1 MLSFKTYTH
10 VKKQKRNGEFFSF
23 LLLTD
28 VFKAEAGR
36 KIKILK
42 SFPEC
47 SSSNWFVRTH
57 EGTKTE
63 THAHHP

>member
-47 SSSNWFVRTH
+47 FSSN
-57 EGTKTE
+57 
-63 THAHHP
+63 